1 MRLIYTL
8 ILVEKPIEIN
18 KNVPDSVFT
27 NLKIYDNIMSIKYWE
42 VSFMLKVLVAEDN
55 VPMSVQ
61 ISNMIN
67 TDNVRCV
74 GILNNGSKVYQKLKD
89 LKPDI
94 LILDLKLP
102 GSNGLEILQK
112 IEVDKSIKTKVFVYS
127 GDMTYITLSR
137 EFKCVERF
145 YSKLTPLE
153 QISRELENLVDTFE
167 NKSTGD
173 KVSDILFKLG
183 FSYSLK
189 GTRLISECIVYSIT
203 ENEDKINRVYTA
215 IAKRKKENINTI
227 KADINTAV
235 NNMWRYSDD
244 RNKVRRILRLGSI
257 ENPSSKRVITMVKY
271 YINN

>member
-1 MRLIYTL
+1 
-8 ILVEKPIEIN
+8 
-18 KNVPDSVFT
+18 
-27 NLKIYDNIMSIKYWE
+27 
-42 VSFMLKVLVAEDN
+42 MLKVLVAEDN

-127 GDMTYITLSR
+127 GDMAYITLSR

-153 QISRELENLVDTFE
+153 EISRELENLVDTFE

-203 ENEDKINRVYTA
+203 ENEDKINRVYAA

>member
-1 MRLIYTL
+1 
-8 ILVEKPIEIN
+8 
-18 KNVPDSVFT
+18 
-27 NLKIYDNIMSIKYWE
+27 
-42 VSFMLKVLVAEDN
+42 MLKVLVAEDN

-112 IEVDKSIKTKVFVYS
+112 IEVDNSIKTKVFVYS
-127 GDMTYITLSR
+127 GDMAYITLSR

-153 QISRELENLVDTFE
+153 EISRELENLVDTFE

-203 ENEDKINRVYTA
+203 EKEDKINRVYAA
-215 IAKRKKENINTI
+215 IAKRKRENINTI

-235 NNMWRYSDD
+235 NKMWRYSDD

>member
-1 MRLIYTL
+1 
-8 ILVEKPIEIN
+8 
-18 KNVPDSVFT
+18 
-27 NLKIYDNIMSIKYWE
+27 
-42 VSFMLKVLVAEDN
+42 MLKVLVAEDN

-112 IEVDKSIKTKVFVYS
+112 IEVDNSVKTKVFVYS
-127 GDMTYITLSR
+127 GDMAYITLSR

-153 QISRELENLVDTFE
+153 EISRELENLVDTFE

-203 ENEDKINRVYTA
+203 EKEDKINRVYAA

-227 KADINTAV
+227 KADINTAI

-271 YINN
+271 YVNG

>member
-1 MRLIYTL
+1 
-8 ILVEKPIEIN
+8 
-18 KNVPDSVFT
+18 
-27 NLKIYDNIMSIKYWE
+27 
-42 VSFMLKVLVAEDN
+42 MLKVLVAEDN

-112 IEVDKSIKTKVFVYS
+112 IEVDNSIKTKVFVYS
-127 GDMTYITLSR
+127 GDMAYITLSR

-153 QISRELENLVDTFE
+153 EISRELENLVDTFE

-203 ENEDKINRVYTA
+203 ENEDKINRVYAA

>member
-1 MRLIYTL
+1 
-8 ILVEKPIEIN
+8 
-18 KNVPDSVFT
+18 
-27 NLKIYDNIMSIKYWE
+27 
-42 VSFMLKVLVAEDN
+42 MLKVLVAEDN

-112 IEVDKSIKTKVFVYS
+112 IDVDNSIKTKVFVYS
-127 GDMTYITLSR
+127 GDMAYITLSR

-153 QISRELENLVDTFE
+153 EISKELENLVDTFE

-203 ENEDKINRVYTA
+203 ENEDKINRVYAA

>member
-1 MRLIYTL
+1 
-8 ILVEKPIEIN
+8 
-18 KNVPDSVFT
+18 
-27 NLKIYDNIMSIKYWE
+27 
-42 VSFMLKVLVAEDN
+42 MLNVLVAEDN

-112 IEVDKSIKTKVFVYS
+112 IEVDNSIKTKVFVYS
-127 GDMTYITLSR
+127 GDMAYITLSR

-153 QISRELENLVDTFE
+153 EISRELENLVDTFE

-203 ENEDKINRVYTA
+203 ENEDKINRVYAA